1 MPWILNFREVNRGLL
16 IYLIVEISHAENFH
30 SLIPNDS
37 LPTIHSFSLI
47 NILKVYFFII
57 VKHYVHVIYLF
68 FFYYVLFC
76 LVSFLPLKQLSCHG
90 KSSIALFTP
99 HNLFLFNFFKYFFF
113 SRSYAKLSAIFFIFH
128 WILCTS
134 SGINISFF
142 FSSAARNSIINNGKN
157 LCMLFCSEVDF

>member
-16 IYLIVEISHAENFH
+16 IYLIVRISHAENFH

-76 LVSFLPLKQLSCHG
+76 LVSFYHLNNCHVMVEA
-90 KSSIALFTP
+90 ALLYLRHTVLVQF
-99 HNLFLFNFFKYFFF
+99 FLN
-113 SRSYAKLSAIFFIFH
+113 IFFLSFICKIKCNIFYIPLNTMH
-128 WILCTS
+128 ILR
-134 SGINISFF
+134 NKYFF